1 MDSGGSGQ
9 NGENVPNNV
18 EDLRPGSGFVILQN
32 NKMEDAPVL
41 EIKLMKELVTRL
53 LVSCIKVMFN
63 IVLTICFFLFSS
75 VFDKV
80 VRI

>member
-1 MDSGGSGQ
+1 MDSGGNGQ
-9 NGENVPNNV
+9 NGENVQNSV

-63 IVLTICFFLFSS
+63 IVLSSDNMLLLIFFGL
-75 VFDKV
+75 
-80 VRI
+80 

>member
-1 MDSGGSGQ
+1 MTVSGGRG
-9 NGENVPNNV
+9 GGGADVPNSV

-32 NKMEDAPVL
+32 NEMEDAPVL

-63 IVLTICFFLFSS
+63 IVLSSDNMLLLIFFGL
-75 VFDKV
+75 
-80 VRI
+80 

>member
-1 MDSGGSGQ
+1 MDSGGNGQ
-9 NGENVPNNV
+9 NGENVPNSV

-63 IVLTICFFLFSS
+63 IVLSSDNMLLLIFFGL
-75 VFDKV
+75 
-80 VRI
+80 

>member
-1 MDSGGSGQ
+1 MDSGGNGQ

-63 IVLTICFFLFSS
+63 IVLSSDNMLLLIFFGL
-75 VFDKV
+75 
-80 VRI
+80 

>member
-1 MDSGGSGQ
+1 M
-9 NGENVPNNV
+9 

-32 NKMEDAPVL
+32 NEMEDAPVL

-63 IVLTICFFLFSS
+63 IVLSSDNMLLLIFFGL
-75 VFDKV
+75 
-80 VRI
+80 

>member
-1 MDSGGSGQ
+1 M
-9 NGENVPNNV
+9 

-63 IVLTICFFLFSS
+63 IVLSSDNMLLLIFFGL
-75 VFDKV
+75 
-80 VRI
+80 